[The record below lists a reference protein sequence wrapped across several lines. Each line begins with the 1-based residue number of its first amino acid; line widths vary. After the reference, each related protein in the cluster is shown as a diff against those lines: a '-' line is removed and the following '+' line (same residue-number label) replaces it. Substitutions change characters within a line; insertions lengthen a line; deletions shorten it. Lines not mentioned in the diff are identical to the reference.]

1 MGRCS
6 RFQAPGTEGRKTGL
20 LSERQIATREAAAA
34 PETAPARQ
42 GSAERER
49 DLAAGRRV
57 LELEAAGLAAL
68 GRALDGGFTGALDL
82 LAATEGRVI
91 VTGMGK
97 SGHVARKIAA
107 TLSST
112 GTPALFVHPG
122 EASHGDLG
130 MITPKDSVL
139 ALSNSGN
146 TAELADV
153 LAYTRRFAIPLIAI
167 TGRSGS
173 QLASVAEV
181 TLLLP
186 EAPEACPLG
195 LAPTTSTAMMLALGD
210 ALAVALLERRGFS
223 AQDFQV
229 LHPGGALGAKLMRVK
244 DLMHGPE
251 RLPLTGLETPMSE
264 AILVMS
270 ARPFGC
276 VGIVDGDGRL
286 VGIVTDGDLRR
297 HMGPELLAQ
306 PVRVVMT
313 PSPKTIRP
321 QALAAEAV
329 GYLNANRILSLFV
342 VEDERPIGLVQLYDC
357 LRAGVA

>member
-1 MGRCS
+1 M
-6 RFQAPGTEGRKTGL
+6 
-20 LSERQIATREAAAA
+20 SERQIQARPHPPDFAPAAASGSRS
-34 PETAPARQ
+34 TAEGGQCGTPQ
-42 GSAERER
+42 G
-49 DLAAGRRV
+49 DIAAARRV
-57 LELEAAGLAAL
+57 LDLEAAGLAAL
-68 GRALDGGFTGALDL
+68 SRGLDAGLSRALDL

-97 SGHVARKIAA
+97 SGHMARKIAA

-130 MITPKDSVL
+130 MITAKDAVM

-146 TAELADV
+146 TAELADII
-153 LAYTRRFAIPLIAI
+153 AYTRRFAIPLIAI
-167 TGRSGS
+167 TGKAGS
-173 QLASVAEV
+173 QLASEAEA

-195 LAPTTSTAMMLALGD
+195 LAPTTSTAMMLGLGD

-229 LHPGGALGAKLMRVK
+229 LHPGGALGAKLLRVK

-251 RLPLTGLETPMSE
+251 RLPLTGADTPMSE
-264 AILVMS
+264 AILAMS
-270 ARPFGC
+270 SRPFGC
-276 VGIVDGDGRL
+276 VGIVDGKGGL

-297 HMGPELLAQ
+297 HMGPNLLSLPA
-306 PVRVVMT
+306 RAVMT